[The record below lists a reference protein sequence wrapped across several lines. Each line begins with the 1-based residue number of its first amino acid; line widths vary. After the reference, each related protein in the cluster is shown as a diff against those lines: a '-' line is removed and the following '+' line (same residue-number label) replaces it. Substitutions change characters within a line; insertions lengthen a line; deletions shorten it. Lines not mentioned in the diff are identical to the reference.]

1 MSVLTTTPVKTKY
14 HPTGPEVDPIHY
26 GLKADTWIT
35 NSPVF
40 PSAVFQFTG
49 AGTQQS
55 NGDNLLFADIL
66 FDIVNTGTYTSGEI
80 NLTGTDAEVQAENFY
95 GAMLSN
101 IEIANR
107 ATVTLTDLG
116 GGTWQVSVVFTEYI
130 EWVTFLDE
138 TGLSNPPLASSSDSG
153 TVPTLTD
160 GLKIAYQL
168 LLSDG
173 TKVTKVR
180 ECFPSLAAAGGE
192 NEILLNFAGELH
204 RLCEPTLPSSLTL
217 AHYDQAFLRRI
228 FLRHGNLITTDGETT
243 SDGWATSDVVDV
255 IGAASQLDQDF
266 SPYVFAGNAFSLSG
280 TEDFLSLRPEILS
293 TCLDQYEWFTFIL
306 WANRYFENQ
315 GTPGYSFDYFVRYTT
330 DNGNTADLVIGAQ
343 DGAIIIPVGGANV
356 PVDLTGAKYYR
367 VRIRVN
373 SLDTTPGVFALSY
386 FHQFWIDRECC
397 RPEYRDIYFREPL
410 GSTSCLRF
418 KVVEEKNA
426 DQEYGEFYR
435 PFDLKQTKSVNRARH
450 GHSTYDHKT
459 SRRLVMRFES
469 FYTPEVGKFVEL
481 FRASKF
487 HAILASES
495 PIVWDKVLL
504 EPGSFKNKRE
514 GEKIVVSASFLF
526 HTPVNV

>member
-1 MSVLTTTPVKTKY
+1 MSILTTFPAKTKY

-66 FDIVNTGTYTSGEI
+66 FDIVNTGTYTSSEI
-80 NLTGTDAEVQAENFY
+80 NLTGTDAQVQAENFY

-293 TCLDQYEWFTFIL
+293 TCFDQY
-306 WANRYFENQ
+306 
-315 GTPGYSFDYFVRYTT
+315 
-330 DNGNTADLVIGAQ
+330 
-343 DGAIIIPVGGANV
+343 
-356 PVDLTGAKYYR
+356 
-367 VRIRVN
+367 
-373 SLDTTPGVFALSY
+373 
-386 FHQFWIDRECC
+386 
-397 RPEYRDIYFREPL
+397 
-410 GSTSCLRF
+410 
-418 KVVEEKNA
+418 
-426 DQEYGEFYR
+426 
-435 PFDLKQTKSVNRARH
+435 
-450 GHSTYDHKT
+450 
-459 SRRLVMRFES
+459 
-469 FYTPEVGKFVEL
+469 
-481 FRASKF
+481 
-487 HAILASES
+487 
-495 PIVWDKVLL
+495 
-504 EPGSFKNKRE
+504 
-514 GEKIVVSASFLF
+514 
-526 HTPVNV
+526 